1 LAPGTMLIE
10 LAFTES
16 KADYLDIKSWLRL
29 PGTTLTAERA
39 GAMLLLYRGKGEA
52 GVRRTVFQVTGR
64 VEGHRGTQDV
74 LHGKADERSS
84 ESDVL
89 ARGPGEQRGYSWL
102 EDYVERLEGKEARRE
117 YYTRLE
123 WAAPV

>member
-1 LAPGTMLIE
+1 MLIE
-10 LAFTES
+10 VAFTES
-16 KADYLDIKSWLRL
+16 KADYPDIKSWLRL
-29 PGTTLTAERA
+29 PGMALTAERA
-39 GAMLLLYRGKGEA
+39 GAMLLLYRGEA

-74 LHGKADERSS
+74 LHGKADEWSS